1 MSEEAI
7 KGNKGY
13 IKRISLGLLAL
24 VVMMLIMIYVPF
36 VQRWAKDV
44 ICTKVS
50 EATGWEVTIGDLRL
64 RFPLSLSVSDVL
76 VLDENRD
83 TMVVAEGAKL
93 DVKFWPL
100 LRKHIEV
107 EGAEVTG
114 AAYSMTSSD
123 SSLVMQANVQSVK
136 LDMAQIVLSR
146 DSVALGD
153 AVARGGDIVLHY
165 YPEKAEE
172 TAPDSTSSAWKIAAR
187 SIALRDVRYRMSML
201 PTIDSMDVN
210 VHNAKLLN
218 GYVNTEL
225 CRVKLQEMSVDS
237 LDVKYFY
244 PAVAEATAEQTK
256 DAEAPAEASMP
267 WTVTAAKLNLT
278 NSRALYALKDA
289 KPADGLDMNYLEI
302 SDVNF
307 EIDSLYN
314 RGMAVTVPLKS
325 LSATERC
332 GLQITAAHGV
342 FDMDSTVMAIKNFD
356 IRTLLSEIKADGK
369 MGMRAFEAPYDGDIT
384 LTADALIDVVDIEK
398 MFPIYKSYLR
408 TIPRHHPLQLAA
420 RVDGTAKT
428 LNVEKLRAEL
438 PRYAY
443 AEIKGRVNNVT
454 DSDNLGGDL
463 AILGRFDNINF
474 IKPSVLDA
482 EMGKQVHF
490 PPMTV
495 KGKAALHGTNM
506 SGNLDLALATGKT
519 VGNAKFN
526 TASNA
531 YDVAMEMQT
540 MPLHAL
546 MPLSAFGDVTA
557 RLKVSGRGFDIMK
570 PKTILNA
577 TIDVDHLH
585 YGDTDYRNM
594 VCNVNLHDGQFD
606 ASIDSEN
613 ENCDFTLQ
621 CGGELKADHYVVA
634 MDCDVRD
641 LNLHELRLSDVAL
654 GGSGTL
660 KAFGDVNLATMECDV
675 IAEMQS
681 IKVQYD
687 TISLSS
693 PSMTLAFESSDS
705 TINARLDNEDL
716 SVDFSSEVGVKR
728 FVEQIEQSKEVAM
741 NQWQKISLNIDT
753 LQAALPPF
761 AFQLGMGKNGLVQQY
776 LKQNQIEMRQLKFDL
791 YNDST
796 IYGNGIVQRLDAMG
810 TKIDT
815 ITAKLVQ
822 TGRYLGYS
830 FHMGNRP
837 GTMDNF
843 ASATLK
849 GGVLNSRLT
858 TIYDVKDIKERTG
871 YHFGTHAD
879 LNDSVVKVNIFT
891 PKPLIGYKEWQVN
904 DDNYVLYDYK
914 NKHFDANLLLEG
926 GNSGTINLFTNHVE
940 HGDHDDDDH
949 GQEEVNLQV
958 KNLKL
963 EEWLMMF
970 PFAPEMSGEL
980 TTDMQISYR
989 GSQFWGEGKSTLK
1002 NFKYEGETVGDFDL
1016 NALMTLDPK
1025 TGNTNLESYMNVNG
1039 AKVMFAAGVLNDST
1053 ATSPMSLKL
1062 DIDKFPISTATAF
1075 IPNGIAELQGYLN
1088 GEMTMTGT
1096 MDKPIFT
1103 GHVVADNG
1111 AIFVP
1116 MFGSK
1121 ILFPNTVIPVD
1132 SSVIHF
1138 NKYALMSCNDK
1149 PLVIDGYVDITNLNS
1164 SYVDLS
1170 IQGRGVQFVDS
1181 KQIKKSQLFG
1191 RGYADVSAT
1200 AKGRMSELYVNADV
1214 ALLSGS
1220 NLTYV
1225 LQDDVSEIVTE
1236 TNPDMVHFVQFDD
1249 SLSLYGDSLL
1259 RNQDF
1264 GMSVNAS
1271 VSLRQG
1277 NIINA
1282 YLSTDGKNRVQV
1294 QAQGTLNYRQG
1305 FAGDAQ
1311 VTGRVT
1317 VDNGYVKYTPPLI
1330 KEVDFNVVEGS
1341 YIEFTGNM
1349 LNPKLN
1355 FEANE
1360 KYKATVSSDG
1370 GTSHLV
1376 DFLITCNVGGT
1387 LSQMDVSF
1395 DLSTN
1400 DDLTVQNELS
1410 AMSQQQRSA
1419 QAMNLMLYGS
1429 YMGSSKSSKVTNNAL
1444 YSFLNAQLN
1453 SWAASAIKGVDLSL
1467 GINQYDRGA
1476 GSSTVTSY
1484 SYNLSKSL
1492 FNDRF
1497 KIVVGG
1503 NYSTD
1508 ASAEDN
1514 FSENLISD
1522 ISIEYLLNN
1531 SGSMYVRLFRHTGF
1545 ESILEGEIIETGV
1558 GFVLKRKLS
1567 TLKHIFKFRPS
1578 RKAAARREKERQEQM
1593 KRLQGDS
1600 MALPEETVLKP
1611 VIQNN
1616 DEQKQ

>member
-1 MSEEAI
+1 MTEVAKKGII
-7 KGNKGY
+7 KYVKLVG
-13 IKRISLGLLAL
+13 ISLLAIIL
-24 VVMMLIMIYVPF
+24 AVLILIYVPF
-36 VQRWAKDV
+36 VQRWAKDE
-44 ICTKVS
+44 ICRQVS
-50 EATGWEVTIGDLRL
+50 DATGWTVTVGDLSL
-64 RFPLSLSVSDVL
+64 GFPLELEVDDVL
-76 VLDENRD
+76 VLDENSD
-83 TMVVAEGAKL
+83 TMIVAEGASL

-100 LRKHIEV
+100 LLKKVVV
-107 EGAEVTG
+107 EGAELTG
-114 AAYSMTSSD
+114 ADYRMVSSD
-123 SSLVMQANVQSVK
+123 SSMVLSANLRQVT
-136 LDMAQIVLSR
+136 LDVAKIALSR
-146 DSVALGD
+146 DSISLGNAL
-153 AVARGGDIVLHY
+153 ASGGDIVLHY
-165 YPEKAEE
+165 FPEKVKESE
-172 TAPDSTSSAWKIAAR
+172 PDSTTSAWKINAE
-187 SIALRDVRYRMSML
+187 SIVLSDVRYRMAMQ

-210 VHNAKLLN
+210 VKQAKLLK
-218 GYVNTEL
+218 GDIDTGL
-225 CRVKLQEMSVDS
+225 CRVKVGQLGIDS
-237 LDVKYFY
+237 LDVAYFY
-244 PAVAEATAEQTK
+244 PTVTEESPQAEEATD
-256 DAEAPAEASMP
+256 DAAADDTLP
-267 WTVTAAKLNLT
+267 WTVTADKLILS
-278 NSRALYALKDA
+278 NSHAIYALKGA
-289 KPADGLDMNYLEI
+289 KPASGLDMDFIEV

-314 RGMAVTVPLKS
+314 RGMEVTVPLKQFY
-325 LSATERC
+325 ATERC
-332 GLQITAAHGV
+332 GVQITNAHGV
-342 FDMDSTVMAIKNFD
+342 FAMDSNAMAIKKFD
-356 IRTLLSEIKADGK
+356 IKTVVSQISVDAE
-369 MGMRAFEAPYDGDIT
+369 MGMGAFEAPYDGIID
-384 LTADALIDVVDIEK
+384 LTADAMIDVVDIEK
-398 MFPIYKSYLR
+398 LFPLYDLYLK
-408 TIPRHHPLQLAA
+408 TIPRHRPLELTA
-420 RVDGTAKT
+420 RMNGTAKQ
-428 LNVEKLRAEL
+428 LNINKLRAEL
-438 PRYAY
+438 PRYAF
-443 AEIKGRVNNVT
+443 AEVTGKVNNVT
-454 DSDNLGGDL
+454 DSKNLGGDL

-482 EMGKQVHF
+482 EMNKQVHF

-495 KGKAALHGTNM
+495 KGHAKMHGNNM
-506 SGNLDLALATGKT
+506 SGDVDLALATGKT

-531 YDVAMEMQT
+531 YDVQMEMQS
-540 MPLHAL
+540 MPLHAV
-546 MPLSAFGDVTA
+546 MPLSPFGDVTA
-557 RLKVSGRGFDIMK
+557 RMKVNGRGFDIMR
-570 PKTILNA
+570 PSTQLDA
-577 TIDVDHLH
+577 TFDIDYLH

-594 VCNVNLHDGQFD
+594 LCNVKLHDGQFE
-606 ASIDSEN
+606 ANIDSEN
-613 ENCDFTLQ
+613 DNCNFSMQ

-641 LNLHELRLSDVAL
+641 INLQELRLSDVAM
-654 GGSGTL
+654 GGSGKL

-675 IAEMQS
+675 IAEIQS
-681 IKVQYD
+681 LKVQYD
-687 TISLSS
+687 TINLSTS
-693 PSMTLAFESSDS
+693 GVSMAFESSDS
-705 TINARLDNEDL
+705 TISARLDNEDL
-716 SVDFSSEVGVKR
+716 SVDFTSNVGIR
-728 FVEQIEQSKEVAM
+728 TFIEQATHSQEVAM
-741 NQWQKISLNIDT
+741 NQMQKISLNIDT
-753 LQAALPPF
+753 LQSALPPF
-761 AFQLGMGKNGLVQQY
+761 TLQLGMGKNGLVQQY
-776 LKQNQIEMRQLKFDL
+776 LKQNGVEMRQLNFDL

-796 IYGNGIVQRLDAMG
+796 IYGNGVVQRLDAMG

-815 ITAKLVQ
+815 ITARLVQ
-822 TGRYLGYS
+822 KGKYLGYA

-843 ASATLK
+843 ASATLM

-858 TIYDVKDIKERTG
+858 TIYDVKDIKQRTG

-879 LNDSVVKVNIFT
+879 LNDSVVRVNIFT

-914 NKHFDANLLLEG
+914 NKHLDANLLLEG

-940 HGDHDDDDH
+940 SEEHEH

-958 KNLKL
+958 KNLKI
-963 EEWLMMF
+963 EEWLSMF
-970 PFAPEMSGEL
+970 PFAPDMSGEL
-980 TTDMQISYR
+980 STDMQISYR
-989 GSQFWGEGKSTLK
+989 GDQFWGEGKSSLK

-1016 NALMTLDPK
+1016 TALMTLDPK

-1062 DIDKFPISTATAF
+1062 DIDSFPISTATAF
-1075 IPNGIAELQGYLN
+1075 IPNGIAELQGYLI
-1088 GEMTMTGT
+1088 GEMTMTGSF
-1096 MDKPIFT
+1096 DKPIFS

-1111 AIFVP
+1111 AIYVP

-1132 SSVIHF
+1132 SSVIRF

-1149 PLVIDGYVDITNLNS
+1149 PLVIDGYVDITNMNS

-1214 ALLSGS
+1214 ALLSGT

-1259 RNQDF
+1259 RSQDF
-1264 GMSVNAS
+1264 GMSINAS

-1305 FAGDAQ
+1305 FAGDPQ
-1311 VTGRVT
+1311 VTGRLT
-1317 VDNGYVKYTPPLI
+1317 VDNGNVRYTPPLI
-1330 KEVDFNVVEGS
+1330 KEVNFDVVEGS

-1360 KYKATVSSDG
+1360 KYKATVSGDG
-1370 GTSHLV
+1370 TSSHLV
-1376 DFLITCNVGGT
+1376 DFLITCKVGGT
-1387 LSQMDVSF
+1387 LSQMDVAF

-1400 DDLTVQNELS
+1400 DDLTVQNELQ

-1429 YMGSSKSSKVTNNAL
+1429 YMGGTTSSTMTNNAL
-1444 YSFLNAQLN
+1444 YSFLNAKLN
-1453 SWAASAIKGVDLSL
+1453 SWAASAIKGVDLSF
-1467 GINQYDRGA
+1467 GINQYDRGGE

-1514 FSENLISD
+1514 FSDNLISD

-1545 ESILEGEIIETGV
+1545 ESILEGEIVETGV

-1567 TLKHIFKFRPS
+1567 SLKHIFKFRPS
-1578 RKAAARREKERQEQM
+1578 RKAAARREKARQEQLM
-1593 KRLQGDS
+1593 RERGDS
-1600 MALPEETVLKP
+1600 LALPDETVLKP
-1611 VIQNN
+1611 VIQKE
-1616 DEQKQ
+1616 DEQK